1 MKRNDTD
8 NLRGLFNYSKMNILN
23 ILSNYKVYVS
33 LEELKYTF
41 DTIKSMLIKDNP
53 DFYDGV
59 FSDLIENS
67 LDHIESYLK
76 VKINDDKIVLNNA
89 FKSDIKDILVNI
101 TTMESVFSFFDLRD
115 EEADYDVYD
124 ATM

>member
-1 MKRNDTD
+1 MQRNDTD
-8 NLRGLFNYSKMNILN
+8 SLRGLFNYSKMNILN

-41 DTIKSMLIKDNP
+41 DTIKSMLIKDDP
-53 DFYDGV
+53 DFYDEV